1 MAAPAAV
8 RLTTV
13 GTGTVPP
20 SATRVNPGHL
30 VEAGPVRL
38 LMDCGSG
45 VVHRLATLG
54 IDWGGITHLA
64 VTHFDQD
71 HTSDIAALFVA
82 WRYGQLPPRSAPVT
96 VLGPSGTRGLFER
109 LAAALWSSLLAP
121 GFPVEVVELAPGA
134 AHALADGVVLSTR
147 DVRHEPESLAY
158 AVEHAGRRVVYTG
171 DTAPDPTLGAWARG
185 AAGCDVLLT
194 ECSLPASMAVPSHLT
209 PESVAE
215 LAAAADPGLLVLAHL
230 YPPVEALDLPALVG
244 ARWRGPVVVAYDGW
258 SVELPGRYES
268 PERR

>member
-1 MAAPAAV
+1 VSRDAFAI

-30 VEAGPVRL
+30 VEAGGVRL

-45 VVHRLATLG
+45 VVHRMASLG
-54 IDWGGITHLA
+54 IDWAAVTHLA
-64 VTHFDQD
+64 LTHFDQD
-71 HTSDIAALFVA
+71 HTSDVAALFMA
-82 WRYGQLPPRSAPVT
+82 WRYGQLPARSAPVT
-96 VLGPSGTRGLFER
+96 VLGPAGTRALFER
-109 LAAALWSSLLAP
+109 LAAALWTSLLAP
-121 GFPVEVVELAPGA
+121 GFPVEVVELAAGA
-134 AHALADGVVLSTR
+134 EHALGDGVVLTTR
-147 DVRHEPESLAY
+147 AVHHAPESIAY

-171 DTAPDPTLGAWARG
+171 DTAPDPTLGAWVRG

-209 PESVAE
+209 PESVGE

-230 YPPVEALDLPALVG
+230 YPPVEVLDLPALIG
-244 ARWRGPVVVAYDGW
+244 ERWRGRVVVAHDGW
-258 SVELPGRYES
+258 SVALPPR
-268 PERR
+268 